1 MPRVLKAY
9 EMGKLRIV
17 GDGKNVAEFTSVSN
31 LCHAALLAMN
41 ADERCNGEIFNITD
55 GEPQKLWAFI
65 GFLLEKMNLDT
76 NLKKVPY
83 PLAYSVAFLQE
94 KFNAIFKPNVEPA
107 LTRYGI
113 GILRYTLTMDI
124 SKAKQLLGYEPIM
137 NPKQSLLEFIESI
150 KK

>member
-1 MPRVLKAY
+1 
-9 EMGKLRIV
+9 
-17 GDGKNVAEFTSVSN
+17 
-31 LCHAALLAMN
+31 MN

-55 GEPQKLWAFI
+55 GAPQNLWNFI
-65 GFLLEKMNLDT
+65 GFLLEKMNLNT
-76 NLKKVPY
+76 QLKKVPY

-94 KFNAIFKPNVEPA
+94 KFNSIFKPDIEPP

-113 GILRYTLTMDI
+113 GILKYSLTMDI

-137 NPKQSLLEFIESI
+137 NSEQSLLEFIADN